1 MISVRRAGVLDA
13 RPLADLLN
21 EIIELGGTTAL
32 TTPISVTEI
41 KDWITRQPNRS
52 AWHLAEDDRGAVLG
66 FQFIEPADYLPEE
79 AAEIAT
85 FAKVGKVQM
94 GIGSALFKA
103 TQIAAR
109 QLGYSWINANI
120 RTDNFGGLA
129 YYQSR
134 GFEDYAKKSG
144 VSVGSG
150 LTVDKCLK
158 RYNL

>member
-21 EIIELGGTTAL
+21 EIIALGGTTAL
-32 TTPISVTEI
+32 TNPISVPEI
-41 KDWITRQPNRS
+41 TAWMTRYPEQS
-52 AWHLAEDDRGAVLG
+52 AWSLAEDDSGAILG
-66 FQFIEPADYLPEE
+66 FQFIEPADYLPDD
-79 AAEIAT
+79 AVEIAT

-94 GIGSALFKA
+94 GIGSALFEA
-103 TQIAAR
+103 TETAAR

-120 RTDNFGGLA
+120 RADNFGGLA

-134 GFEDYAKKSG
+134 GFEDYGKKPA
-144 VSVGSG
+144 VSLGSG

>member
-1 MISVRRAGVLDA
+1 MISARRAGVLDA

-21 EIIELGGTTAL
+21 EIIKQGGTTAL
-32 TTPISVTEI
+32 TTPVSASGI
-41 KDWITRQPNRS
+41 KDWMTRQPNRS
-52 AWHLAEDDRGAVLG
+52 AWHLAEDDSGTVLG
-66 FQFIEPADYLPEE
+66 FQFIEPADYLPDD

-94 GIGSALFKA
+94 GIGSALFTA
-103 TQIAAR
+103 TETAAR
-109 QLGYSWINANI
+109 RLGYSWINANI
-120 RTDNFGGLA
+120 RADNFGGLA

-134 GFEDYAKKSG
+134 GFEDYAKKTD
-144 VSVGSG
+144 VFVGSG

>member
-1 MISVRRAGVLDA
+1 MISVRRAGVLDS

-21 EIIELGGTTAL
+21 EIIAQGGTTAL
-32 TTPISVTEI
+32 TDPLTTAELQG
-41 KDWITRQPNRS
+41 WMTRAPDLS
-52 AWHLAEDDRGAVLG
+52 AWHLAEDEKGAVLG
-66 FQFIEPADYLPEE
+66 FQFIEPADYLPDE

-94 GIGSALFKA
+94 GIGSALFHA
-103 TQIAAR
+103 TEQAAR
-109 QLGYSWINANI
+109 RLGFKWINANI
-120 RTDNFGGLA
+120 RADNFGGLA

-134 GFEDYAKKSG
+134 GFEDYVRKPAVALG
-144 VSVGSG
+144 GG